1 MNLKAATLLATQAG
15 TLGDGMDA
23 ELIAQPDRPTLP
35 IRVPV
40 IADCGGS
47 IRLAEVLGST
57 GNVLLLQA
65 LDPTVAL
72 PVLGT
77 RVRLRVEWDRQLLN
91 GRLAAHGVAG
101 RFLVSV
107 GERAIRT
114 SRRFAVSLP
123 GTAQSVHLY
132 GTVEVRIADLSTG
145 GARIEGIDLPVG
157 SDLNLT
163 FTPPGKSGPINVT
176 GFVVR
181 VIDGTD
187 VPTLGV
193 AFRLVQQ
200 STDVLGSAQTYTR
213 QAHQRAVQ
221 AAPGTPGSQTA
232 TP

>member
-1 MNLKAATLLATQAG
+1 MTLSAVTALANHAGAAG
-15 TLGDGMDA
+15 DVLGA
-23 ELIAQPDRPTLP
+23 ALIAQPDRPTLP

-47 IRLAEVLGST
+47 IRLAEVIGST

-65 LDPTVAL
+65 LDPAAVL

-77 RVRLRVEWDRQLLN
+77 PVRLRVEWDRQLLN
-91 GRLAAHGVAG
+91 GRIAAHGVAG
-101 RFLVSV
+101 RFLISV
-107 GERAIRT
+107 GERAIRS

-123 GTAQSVHLY
+123 GTAESAHLY

-145 GARIEGIDLPVG
+145 GARVEGIDLPVG
-157 SDLNLT
+157 TEVNLA
-163 FTPPGKSGPINVT
+163 FTPPGRSGPINVT

-181 VIDGTD
+181 AIDGSE

-200 STDVLGSAQTYTR
+200 SMDVLGRAQT
-213 QAHQRAVQ
+213 
-221 AAPGTPGSQTA
+221 P
-232 TP
+232 

>member
-1 MNLKAATLLATQAG
+1 MSSATLPSNRAG
-15 TLGDGMDA
+15 SSGDPLEG
-23 ELIAQPDRPTLP
+23 ELIAQPERPILP

-40 IADCGGS
+40 VADCGGT
-47 IRLAEVLGST
+47 IRLAEVIGST

-65 LDPTVAL
+65 LNPTAVL

-77 RVRLRVEWDRQLLN
+77 LVRLKVDWDRQVLN

-101 RFLVSV
+101 RFLVSI
-107 GERAIRT
+107 GERAIRN

-123 GTAQSVHLY
+123 GIAQSIHLY

-145 GARIEGIDLPVG
+145 GARVEGIDLPVG
-157 SDLNLT
+157 SDVSLT
-163 FTPPGKSGPINVT
+163 FTPPGRAGPINVT

-181 VIDGTD
+181 QIEGTE

-200 STDVLGSAQTYTR
+200 SMDVLG
-213 QAHQRAVQ
+213 RA
-221 AAPGTPGSQTA
+221 A
-232 TP
+232 T

>member
-1 MNLKAATLLATQAG
+1 MNLKAATLLPTEAG
-15 TLGDGMDA
+15 SASDRLEDGV
-23 ELIAQPDRPTLP
+23 IAQPDRPTLP

-65 LDPTVAL
+65 LDSTVAL

-107 GERAIRT
+107 GERAIRS

-123 GTAQSVHLY
+123 GTAQSVH
-132 GTVEVRIADLSTG
+132 
-145 GARIEGIDLPVG
+145 
-157 SDLNLT
+157 
-163 FTPPGKSGPINVT
+163 
-176 GFVVR
+176 
-181 VIDGTD
+181 
-187 VPTLGV
+187 
-193 AFRLVQQ
+193 
-200 STDVLGSAQTYTR
+200 
-213 QAHQRAVQ
+213 
-221 AAPGTPGSQTA
+221 
-232 TP
+232 